1 MGKFIKYLDESTYL
15 EEKIKYE
22 MAKNCQPFLK
32 EIKQHNIKKFIYRG
46 TNKKIIDIEKIIP
59 RKNRKPK
66 DMSPNLQKIFD
77 EFFYKKFRWKP
88 RSEGVFT
95 IGDIKSIRGVYGI
108 PYIFVPI
115 GEYKYLWSPDVDD
128 LYEEIDYEDYSDEFD
143 DFNLE
148 DDWEN
153 RYGEEENG
161 TWEYDGKPLNIRDKQ
176 EAIEYIENEI
186 DENFN
191 PSKLK
196 WIPEKSY
203 EEFYNEIKEEFEE
216 KKEYLIKNLVDSYL
230 DTELLRKAINKKH
243 EIMFKCDSYYL
254 INRKHED
261 FLKTF
266 MFG

>member
-1 MGKFIKYLDESTYL
+1 
-15 EEKIKYE
+15 
-22 MAKNCQPFLK
+22 
-32 EIKQHNIKKFIYRG
+32 
-46 TNKKIIDIEKIIP
+46 
-59 RKNRKPK
+59 
-66 DMSPNLQKIFD
+66 MSPNLQKIFD

-216 KKEYLIKNLVDSYL
+216 KKNI
-230 DTELLRKAINKKH
+230 
-243 EIMFKCDSYYL
+243 
-254 INRKHED
+254 
-261 FLKTF
+261 
-266 MFG
+266 